1 MANQSPN
8 KPRIPNGTRVQWR
21 ARYDFDPLREGIV
34 LAYVA
39 QNDRFPQCSGERA
52 GCKNIFAPVYVV
64 KVDRTPTGKA
74 KATPTIMTPY
84 ASRLEAQ
91 NPDLLK

>member
-21 ARYDFDPLREGIV
+21 ARYDFDPLNEG
-34 LAYVA
+34 
-39 QNDRFPQCSGERA
+39 
-52 GCKNIFAPVYVV
+52 VV
-64 KVDRTPTGKA
+64 KAFCPKGTKDHRYGWNFEFDIYIVEVDRTPSGKPR
-74 KATPTIMTPY
+74 KTPKVMRPY

-91 NPDLLK
+91 NPDALKG